1 MALVGGGALVR
12 EPLRVAVCVVDMTAG
27 WDEGRGRDAV
37 SAAAAVEVA
46 VKESGGT
53 EMRGRW
59 KLYSRLPVIL
69 PFSSFTLDSDAIV
82 RHGE

>member
-12 EPLRVAVCVVDMTAG
+12 EPLWVAVCVVDMTAG

-37 SAAAAVEVA
+37 SAAAAAVEVA
-46 VKESGGT
+46 VKENGGT
-53 EMRGRW
+53 EIRGRW

-69 PFSSFTLDSDAIV
+69 PFSSCS
-82 RHGE
+82 H